1 VDNRR
6 APLFAG
12 LAVIAVAILMVLLLV
27 LPKSHQ
33 VSDAQ
38 AKLDET
44 RRQGQTLVSQEQALE
59 DAKAAAPQARKTIED
74 VNRRIPPVADEP
86 GLILLLQNA
95 AIDAGID
102 LVSLSPGNPAL
113 DPATNLSTID
123 VAVSATGTY
132 FDVTQFMYQ
141 IETLPRAALVTT
153 MSLSPGGG
161 SAPSGGGV
169 PLLTLT
175 ATVRT
180 YTSDTSAGP
189 GSEPGP
195 TTGGSG

>member
-6 APLFAG
+6 APLIAG
-12 LAVIAVAILMVLLLV
+12 VAIVILAILTFLLLV

-33 VSDAQ
+33 VSEAQ
-38 AKLDET
+38 DKLDET
-44 RRQGQTLVSQEQALE
+44 RRQGQTLESRRQALE
-59 DAKAAAPQARKTIED
+59 DAKAQAPQARKTIAE

-102 LVSLSPGNPAL
+102 LVTLSPGNPAF
-113 DPATNLSTID
+113 DAASNLSTID
-123 VAVSATGTY
+123 VSVSATGTY
-132 FDVTQFMYQ
+132 FDVTEFMYQ
-141 IETLPRAALVTT
+141 IETLPRAALVTNI
-153 MSLSPGGG
+153 SLSPGSG
-161 SAPSGGGV
+161 SSSTGV
-169 PLLTLT
+169 PLLTLS

-189 GSEPGP
+189 GSQPGP
-195 TTGGSG
+195 TGGST

>member
-12 LAVIAVAILMVLLLV
+12 LVVLGVAILMILILV
-27 LPKSHQ
+27 LPKRHQ
-33 VSDAQ
+33 VSQAQ
-38 AKLDET
+38 DTLDET
-44 RRQGQTLVSQEQALE
+44 RRQGQTLQSREQALE
-59 DAKAAAPQARKTIED
+59 DAKAAAPQARKAIAE
-74 VNRRIPPVADEP
+74 VNKRIPPVADEP

-95 AIDAGID
+95 AMDAGID
-102 LVSLSPGNPAL
+102 LVSLSPGNPTL
-113 DPATNLSTID
+113 DPTTNLSTID
-123 VAVSATGTY
+123 IAVSATGTY
-132 FDVTQFMYQ
+132 FDVTDFMYQ
-141 IETLPRAALVTT
+141 IETLPRAAIVRSV
-153 MSLSPGGG
+153 SLAPGSG
-161 SAPSGGGV
+161 SGTSGV

-195 TTGGSG
+195 TTGG

>member
-12 LAVIAVAILMVLLLV
+12 LAVAGVAILMIVLLV
-27 LPKSHQ
+27 LPKMGQ
-33 VSDAQ
+33 VSTAQ
-38 AKLDET
+38 DTLDET
-44 RRQGQTLVSQEQALE
+44 HRQGQTLESQLRALE
-59 DAKAAAPQARKTIED
+59 DAKAAAPQARKTIAE
-74 VNRRIPPVADEP
+74 VHRRIPPVADEP

-102 LVSLSPGNPAL
+102 LVSLSPGNPTL
-113 DPATNLSTID
+113 DTTTNLSTIQ
-123 VAVSATGTY
+123 VSVSATGTY
-132 FDVTQFMYQ
+132 FDIAQFMYQ
-141 IETLPRAALVTT
+141 IETLPRAAIVLN
-153 MSLSPGGG
+153 MSLAPGSG
-161 SAPSGGGV
+161 SGTSGA

-175 ATVRT
+175 AAVQT

-195 TTGGSG
+195 TSGEST

>member
-6 APLFAG
+6 APLIAG
-12 LAVIAVAILMVLLLV
+12 VVVVVLAILVILLLV

-33 VSDAQ
+33 VSEAQ
-38 AKLDET
+38 NQLDET
-44 RRQGQTLVSQEQALE
+44 RRQGQVLESRRQALE
-59 DAKAAAPQARKTIED
+59 DAKAQAPQARKTIAE

-86 GLILLLQNA
+86 GLILLLQHA

-102 LVSLSPGNPAL
+102 LVSLSPGNPAF
-113 DPATNLSTID
+113 DAETNLSTID
-123 VAVSATGTY
+123 VNVSATGTY
-132 FDVTQFMYQ
+132 FDVTEFMYQ
-141 IETLPRAALVTT
+141 IETLPRAALVTN
-153 MSLSPGGG
+153 MSLSPGAA
-161 SAPSGGGV
+161 SASSGV

-195 TTGGSG
+195 TQGTG

>member
-1 VDNRR
+1 MDNRR
-6 APLFAG
+6 APLIAG
-12 LAVIAVAILMVLLLV
+12 VVVVAVAILMILLLV

-33 VSDAQ
+33 VSEAQ
-38 AKLDET
+38 AKLDDT
-44 RRQGQTLVSQEQALE
+44 RRQGQVLESRKQALE
-59 DAKAAAPQARKTIED
+59 DAKAQAPQARKTIAEVD
-74 VNRRIPPVADEP
+74 RKIPPVADEP

-102 LVSLSPGNPAL
+102 LVSLSPANPTF
-113 DPATNLSTID
+113 DSATNLSTID
-123 VAVSATGTY
+123 VSVSATGTY
-132 FDVTQFMYQ
+132 FDVTEFMYQ
-141 IETLPRAALVTT
+141 IETLPRAALVTNV
-153 MSLSPGGG
+153 SLSPGAG
-161 SAPSGGGV
+161 SASSGV

-195 TTGGSG
+195 TQGTG